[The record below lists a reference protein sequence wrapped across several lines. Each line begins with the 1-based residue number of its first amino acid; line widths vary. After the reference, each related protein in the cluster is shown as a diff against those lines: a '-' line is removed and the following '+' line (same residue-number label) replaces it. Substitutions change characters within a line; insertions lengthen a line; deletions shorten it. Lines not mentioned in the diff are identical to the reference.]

1 MTAPEQ
7 NSGHETNST
16 SETGR
21 TKRGTGKTLFF
32 LVLLLAAGVYVGRP
46 YLEPYLPPQLKR
58 ALAVLPGG
66 NKAAKPQATM
76 PMAPPAPTVIL
87 HTVEKADLAVSREY
101 VGRVEPIQTV
111 SLLPQISGI
120 IEEVHFKEGSMVKA
134 GDLLFTIDS
143 KEYKT
148 TVALRKAELA
158 KAEATLDRA
167 SKYLKRLK
175 AADARSVSATDLDQA
190 ESDVLQNQAAV
201 EQAKASLQLA
211 QINLGYTRI
220 TAPISGKAGK
230 VNFTRGNY
238 VTPSSGTLTSIV
250 QMDPVRVTFSL
261 PDRDYLDQFD
271 AFRSAEN
278 VYDATI
284 RLPNGDAYPEKGTRD
299 FEDNV
304 MDAKTGTITVA
315 LRFKNDRGALVPGS
329 MVRVSVK
336 PVTSRTVPVIPQE
349 AILADSAGDF
359 VYVVDGENVAHKRPV
374 RLGAAFGRVS
384 EVASGL
390 EPGERIILLGLQ
402 SVRPEMKVNPTQA
415 ATNGNGT
422 KTPAERARESDYD
435 PQTVSAD
442 VSGDKTAS
450 AEGSD

>member
-1 MTAPEQ
+1 MTSSEQ
-7 NSGHETNST
+7 NNAHGTNDT
-16 SETGR
+16 GGTGRPRRRTGR
-21 TKRGTGKTLFF
+21 TLFL
-32 LVLLLAAGVYVGRP
+32 LVLLFAAGIYFGRP
-46 YLEPYLPPQLKR
+46 YLEPYLPPGLKSV
-58 ALAVLPGG
+58 LAVLPGG

-101 VGRVEPIQTV
+101 IGRVEPIQTV
-111 SLLPQISGI
+111 SLLPQISGT
-120 IEEVHFKEGSMVKA
+120 IEEVHFKEGSMVKE
-134 GDLLFTIDS
+134 GQLLLTIDS
-143 KEYKT
+143 KRYAT

-158 KAEATLDRA
+158 KAEANLDRA
-167 SKYLKRLK
+167 SKYLNRLK
-175 AADARSVSATDLDQA
+175 AADPRSVSATDLDQA
-190 ESDVLQNQAAV
+190 ESDVLQNRAAV

-211 QINLGYTRI
+211 QIDLGYTRI
-220 TAPISGKAGK
+220 AAPISGKAGK

-261 PDRDYLDQFD
+261 PDRDYLDQFE

-278 VYDATI
+278 VYDAAI

-359 VYVVDGENVAHKRPV
+359 VYVVDGENMAHKRPV

-402 SVRPEMKVNPTQA
+402 SVRPEMKVSPAQV

-442 VSGDKTAS
+442 VSGDKTTS